1 MRYTLT
7 TLFFICLATTLVNAQ
22 TVRQTSGWLFLMNN
36 TKIND
41 NWGAYLDIQVRSADD
56 AKYVRN
62 FLFRPGLTYYLN
74 PKSDVTLGYLY
85 NETFTRL
92 TGTADNSL
100 TEHRIWEQFIY
111 RHKVSTISVNHR
123 FRLEQRFIG
132 TNSGQDSFAQRF
144 RYFVRFILPLQ
155 QNKQQFD
162 KGPFAALQNEVFLNA
177 QNKAKLNDRLFD
189 QNRAYGAVGYRFS
202 KKLDIEAGYMKQAV
216 KGLQANTA
224 NHIVQL
230 AVYTRF

>member
-100 TEHRIWEQFIY
+100 TEHRMGTIY
-111 RHKVSTISVNHR
+111 
-123 FRLEQRFIG
+123 
-132 TNSGQDSFAQRF
+132 
-144 RYFVRFILPLQ
+144 
-155 QNKQQFD
+155 
-162 KGPFAALQNEVFLNA
+162 
-177 QNKAKLNDRLFD
+177 
-189 QNRAYGAVGYRFS
+189 
-202 KKLDIEAGYMKQAV
+202 
-216 KGLQANTA
+216 LQA
-224 NHIVQL
+224 
-230 AVYTRF
+230 